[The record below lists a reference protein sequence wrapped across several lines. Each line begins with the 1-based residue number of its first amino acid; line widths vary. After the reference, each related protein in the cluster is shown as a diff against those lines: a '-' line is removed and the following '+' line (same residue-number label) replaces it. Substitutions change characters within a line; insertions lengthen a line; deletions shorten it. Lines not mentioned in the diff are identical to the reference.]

1 MSLLNY
7 RIING
12 LAYPSYNIDNLNSS
26 NNVRESVRHNIKKE
40 NFEMILNENLKGD
53 NCKFKVSKHAG
64 ERLKQL
70 GFNKLDYKNLESGIE
85 KARIKGSKNTVLF
98 YKGVAVVVSI
108 ENSTLITAIGLNRAE
123 ENVFTNI
130 DSAVIL

>member
-70 GFNKLDYKNLESGIE
+70 GFNELDYKNLESGIE